1 MGTRSLV
8 IFKRENK
15 KFYQYNQ
22 YDGYPSAMGKE
33 VCDFIRTFEP
43 NLLGIFGRLKQ
54 VNGVSGIPDLLDIQH
69 CEEMGACDLSV
80 STRSKEDWYCLVRG
94 AQHNLE
100 LYAKGLKF
108 IHGSKKEKDD
118 IFIEYQY
125 IIDIGK
131 ERLTVKNYTGK
142 KIFDESFSYIFNNS
156 TDTLVTIMQDAE
168 KEGEDE

>member
-33 VCDFIRTFEP
+33 VCDFIRAFEP

-54 VNGVSGIPDLLDIQH
+54 VNGVSTEPTDAQIQICKDI
-69 CEEMGACDLSV
+69 GAVNLGV
-80 STRSKEDWYCLVRG
+80 STQNLKDWYCLVRD
-94 AQHNLE
+94 AQHNLGM
-100 LYAKGLKF
+100 YAQGLPF
-108 IHGSKKEKDD
+108 IYGGAKEKGD

-131 ERLTVKNYTGK
+131 ERLIVKDVHNK
-142 KIFDESFSYIFNNS
+142 IIFDESFSYIFNNS